1 MKRKKVDWNSPKI
14 LKQVFELARK
24 GNTLK
29 EIARNLECGLSTL
42 KNRMA
47 KNETL
52 RDHYKRG
59 SEIAS
64 IYINPIAESALI
76 KNLQGYDWDE
86 KKVLRKHVG
95 FDKKGKP
102 LYEVTQVVT
111 TKHARGSFSAQ
122 QFYLVN
128 NTDYYKPINKITPE
142 EDNNKGWI
150 RQYMEMEKE
159 RAMLDLDN
167 EKESLPVEDPENVK
181 NKTKGQS

>member
-1 MKRKKVDWNSPKI
+1 MKRKHIDWNSPKI

-29 EIARNLECGLSTL
+29 EIAKNLGCGLSTL

-47 KNETL
+47 KDETL
-52 RDHYKRG
+52 KDQYKRG
-59 SEIAS
+59 FEICS
-64 IYINPIAESALI
+64 IYVNPIAESALI
-76 KNLQGYDWDE
+76 KNITGYDWEE

-102 LYEVTQVVT
+102 LYEITQVQT
-111 TKHARGSFSAQ
+111 TKHVRGSVDAQ
-122 QFYLVN
+122 KFYLIN

-159 RAMLDLDN
+159 RAMLELEN
-167 EKESLPVEDPENVK
+167 EKESLPVEPENVK